1 MRNWKNLRY
10 EKPEALFMP
19 PLSLR
24 NVKKQ
29 QQQQQKKWTVN
40 TFFFSVFLV
49 PLLNIISKK
58 TLHVQHT
65 FFLISKKTTL
75 HVQHTFFLISKKTTL
90 HVQHTFFLI
99 SKKTTLHVQHTF
111 LYISLPLFCTTETS
125 FYFLFTRFMKEM
137 FVFVFTLFFHCR
149 SFSLW

>member
-1 MRNWKNLRY
+1 
-10 EKPEALFMP
+10 MP
-19 PLSLR
+19 LMSLR

-29 QQQQQKKWTVN
+29 QQQQQKKVN
-40 TFFFSVFLV
+40 SKHIFLQCIFGSREEFSPMNV
-49 PLLNIISKK
+49 ISEKK
-58 TLHVQHT
+58 LCTCST
-65 FFLISKKTTL
+65 FFLISKK
-75 HVQHTFFLISKKTTL
+75 KTL

-111 LYISLPLFCTTETS
+111 LYISLPLFYATESS
-125 FYFLFTRFMKEM
+125 FYFIFTRFMEEM

>member
-1 MRNWKNLRY
+1 
-10 EKPEALFMP
+10 MP
-19 PLSLR
+19 PMSLR

-29 QQQQQKKWTVN
+29 QQQQKKVN
-40 TFFFSVFLV
+40 SKNIFLQCIFGSLEESS
-49 PLLNIISKK
+49 PMNIIGKK
-58 TLHVQHT
+58 NFTRAVY
-65 FFLISKKTTL
+65 
-75 HVQHTFFLISKKTTL
+75 FFLISKKTTL

-111 LYISLPLFCTTETS
+111 LYISLPLFYATESS
-125 FYFLFTRFMKEM
+125 FYFLFTRFMEEM

>member
-90 HVQHTFFLI
+90 HVQHTF
-99 SKKTTLHVQHTF
+99 
-111 LYISLPLFCTTETS
+111 LYIFLAVVLHNWNFFLLPIYTFYEGNVCVRVHPVFSLPLIFS
-125 FYFLFTRFMKEM
+125 MVAASISHFLTAAI
-137 FVFVFTLFFHCR
+137 
-149 SFSLW
+149 